1 MSNNKIIRIW
11 GGLGNQLFQYS
22 YGKFLEKKLEKEI
35 LFNIEWF
42 NQSNKR
48 RFILKDILKFTNE
61 TSEKK
66 ISLIQKV
73 ANYRM
78 ENTYKYLSKKNFYL
92 LPETLIGYWQ
102 DIFFARYLKIDNF
115 KDNFFSQ
122 SIKNLEKDYYVLHFR
137 GGDFYKSKDHVVLD
151 TNYYEKSSS
160 YFNDKVIYCISD
172 DQIKLD
178 TLLIDLNL
186 SNTIKLDLNEL
197 DAFRLIYNSKGGIA
211 SNSTFCWWP
220 VFLSNNKNWVFSKI
234 WLKNKSLFDENLYIK
249 NTLVL

>member
-73 ANYRM
+73 AN
-78 ENTYKYLSKKNFYL
+78 
-92 LPETLIGYWQ
+92 
-102 DIFFARYLKIDNF
+102 
-115 KDNFFSQ
+115 
-122 SIKNLEKDYYVLHFR
+122 
-137 GGDFYKSKDHVVLD
+137 
-151 TNYYEKSSS
+151 
-160 YFNDKVIYCISD
+160 
-172 DQIKLD
+172 
-178 TLLIDLNL
+178 
-186 SNTIKLDLNEL
+186 
-197 DAFRLIYNSKGGIA
+197 
-211 SNSTFCWWP
+211 
-220 VFLSNNKNWVFSKI
+220 
-234 WLKNKSLFDENLYIK
+234 
-249 NTLVL
+249 

>member
-22 YGKFLEKKLEKEI
+22 YGKFLEEKLEKEI

-42 NQSNKR
+42 NQSNNR
-48 RFILKDILKFTNE
+48 RFILQDILKFTNE

-102 DIFFARYLKIDNF
+102 DIFFANYLKIHDF

-122 SIKNLEKDYYVLHFR
+122 SIKNLEKVDIFSHLEIIPPSVSINF
-137 GGDFYKSKDHVVLD
+137 
-151 TNYYEKSSS
+151 SSS
-160 YFNDKVIYCISD
+160 YQKV
-172 DQIKLD
+172 L
-178 TLLIDLNL
+178 
-186 SNTIKLDLNEL
+186 
-197 DAFRLIYNSKGGIA
+197 
-211 SNSTFCWWP
+211 
-220 VFLSNNKNWVFSKI
+220 
-234 WLKNKSLFDENLYIK
+234 
-249 NTLVL
+249 NTLFSFEKK